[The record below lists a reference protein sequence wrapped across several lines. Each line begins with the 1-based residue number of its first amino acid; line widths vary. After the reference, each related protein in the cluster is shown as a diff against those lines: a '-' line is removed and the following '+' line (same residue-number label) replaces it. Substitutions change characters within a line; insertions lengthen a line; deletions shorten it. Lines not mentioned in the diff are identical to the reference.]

1 MADLNTE
8 ISYLKGVGPAR
19 AKLLES
25 ELSVATFGDLINY
38 LPFRYIDRSH
48 VATIDSVDPNA
59 PYVVLRGRIYDIKVT
74 ATSKYSERL
83 NASFTDGTGVVDLV
97 WFQGVKWIKDTL
109 KPNQVY
115 LLMGK
120 ITTYG
125 DQLQMAHPD
134 LEPYVYTE
142 DAHNHRYLP
151 VYSTTEK
158 LKSKGLNPKGISRLV
173 SSLLVQLR
181 NQIPETLPDF
191 IRAKYNLMGRE
202 MALNNM
208 HFPHNPER
216 LTQATHRMKFEEL
229 FWLQLDYQYARY
241 ARSRHSQGQVF
252 SVVGESFNTF
262 YSQCLPFELTDAQKR
277 VVKEIRN
284 DMRSGRQMNR
294 LLQGDVGSGKTL
306 VALLS
311 MLIAIDNGCQ
321 ACMMA
326 PTEIL
331 ATQHF
336 NTITKFL
343 GDKLNLSVQ
352 LLTGSMKASRKKQL
366 KAQLQAGEID
376 ILIGTHALIEDD
388 VVFHKLGLVVIDEQ
402 HRFGVQQRAKLWDK
416 NVLTPHILVM
426 TATPIPR
433 TLSMTLY
440 ADLDCSVI
448 DQLPPGRKPIKT
460 IAKTD
465 AFRSLLFDFMRKQI
479 AQGRQIYVVYPLINE
494 SESLDLK
501 DLMDG
506 YESLSRAF
514 PMPQYQLS
522 IVHGRQDAESKAY
535 EMQRF
540 KSGQTHIMVSTTVIE
555 VGVDVPN
562 ATVMVIEN
570 AERFGLSQLHQL
582 RGRVGRGGGDSYCIL
597 MTRDKLSKTAQARI
611 NTMCETTD
619 GFRIAEADL
628 KLRGPGDMQGTQQS
642 GVMEFKLV
650 DLVDDEPLVKATR
663 DEVKAILESDPDL
676 QLPQHLALR
685 KYLQS
690 KNSKPHWDKIS

>member
-1 MADLNTE
+1 MVDLNTE

-262 YSQCLPFELTDAQKR
+262 YNQCLPFELTDAQKR

>member
-216 LTQATHRMKFEEL
+216 LSQATHRMKFEEL

-262 YSQCLPFELTDAQKR
+262 YNQCLPFELTDAQKR

>member
-522 IVHGRQDAESKAY
+522 IVHGRQDSESKAY

>member
-1 MADLNTE
+1 MVDLNTE

>member
-191 IRAKYNLMGRE
+191 TRAKYNLMGRE

-216 LTQATHRMKFEEL
+216 LSQATHRMKFEEL

-262 YSQCLPFELTDAQKR
+262 YNQCLPFELTDAQKR

>member
-1 MADLNTE
+1 MVDLNTE

-650 DLVDDEPLVKATR
+650 DLVDDEPLVKATC